1 MRREVEL
8 GFHSEWGCLLFHVP
22 TAGPSD
28 SVILFHTAVE
38 RARCRLHK
46 LLHTGGVPTSFTFI
60 VRVVA
65 DCLFGLYGSEHRDE
79 LFIGTPHP
87 CRRLAASQ

>member
-1 MRREVEL
+1 MRRAVEL

-46 LLHTGGVPTSFTFI
+46 LLHTGGVPTSLTMFLWLMVSLVFMGWS
-60 VRVVA
+60 A
-65 DCLFGLYGSEHRDE
+65 GMSYL
-79 LFIGTPHP
+79 
-87 CRRLAASQ
+87 

>member
-8 GFHSEWGCLLFHVP
+8 GFHSEWGCLLLHVP

-46 LLHTGGVPTSFTFI
+46 LLHTGGSPPPL
-60 VRVVA
+60 RL
-65 DCLFGLYGSEHRDE
+65 LFGWWLTVSSVFTGRST
-79 LFIGTPHP
+79 GT
-87 CRRLAASQ
+87 SYS